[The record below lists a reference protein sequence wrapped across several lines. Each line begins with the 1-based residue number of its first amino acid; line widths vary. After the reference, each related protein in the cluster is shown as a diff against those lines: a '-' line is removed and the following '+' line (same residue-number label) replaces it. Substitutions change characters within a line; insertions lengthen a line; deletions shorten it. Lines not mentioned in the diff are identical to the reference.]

1 MTLALWAV
9 LGVGA
14 NFGMH
19 PVVAVAGL
27 LWLATVGLPTSMG
40 VALAATIWGRFEPWT
55 GVYGFLGLA
64 AGLGAVFQVI
74 ATLAL
79 ARVAGAARALGQAL
93 GWGQVWG
100 GVGVVLALVGTALW
114 VTDRPPA
121 PLAGVI
127 DGHSHLFGDEGWP
140 PVHKQSS
147 GLSAAQKANPAY
159 GLLTRLL
166 RMPST
171 GDLNELY
178 VGALVH
184 QARQAREVLGSFRVV
199 LLAQDSRYTE
209 AGEPDWVNTSF
220 YVPNEH
226 LFRVVSRY
234 PDLFIPCPS
243 INPQRKDW
251 EAELDY
257 CLAQGARVLK
267 IHPPTQAVN
276 PGDPRFRAFY
286 RKCAERGMRLMV
298 HTGAE
303 HSAPI
308 ASKTLGDPRLLQ
320 LALDEG
326 CTVIAAH
333 AGTRAFFDPP
343 AEDYFPEFVA
353 LAAKHPRLYADT
365 AVLGSQFR
373 WRCIP
378 EILRTPS
385 VLPRVIHA
393 SDWPFPANALGFW
406 HRLHPFTTVRLMTER
421 NLFLRDLRLKQ
432 ALGMPVESFGR
443 MAPVLAAPAMGSDLY
458 C

>member
-1 MTLALWAV
+1 MDHACDAPRVLGGHIAMKPMRRPLVLALFTSAMTLALWAV

-27 LWLATVGLPTSMG
+27 LWLATIGLPTSLG
-40 VALAATIWGRFEPWT
+40 VALAAKVWGRFEPLT
-55 GVYGFLGLA
+55 GLYGFLGLA
-64 AGLGAVFQVI
+64 VGLGSVFQVI
-74 ATLAL
+74 AILAL
-79 ARVAGAARALGQAL
+79 ARVARAARALGNAM
-93 GWGQVWG
+93 GWGQVLG
-100 GVGVVLALVGTALW
+100 GVVVVLALVG
-114 VTDRPPA
+114 
-121 PLAGVI
+121 
-127 DGHSHLFGDEGWP
+127 
-140 PVHKQSS
+140 
-147 GLSAAQKANPAY
+147 
-159 GLLTRLL
+159 
-166 RMPST
+166 
-171 GDLNELY
+171 
-178 VGALVH
+178 
-184 QARQAREVLGSFRVV
+184 QAREAGAVLGTFRVV
-199 LLAQDSRYTE
+199 LLAQDCRYTE

-220 YVPNEH
+220 YVPNEQ

-251 EAELDY
+251 EAELEY

-276 PGDPRFRAFY
+276 PGDLKFRAFY
-286 RKCAERGMRLMV
+286 RKCAENEMRVMV

-303 HSAPI
+303 HAATI

-320 LALDEG
+320 LALEEG

-343 AEDYFPEFVA
+343 AEDHFPDFVA
-353 LAAKHPRLYADT
+353 LAAKHPQLYADT

-373 WRCIP
+373 WRCVP
-378 EILRTPS
+378 EIVRTPS
-385 VLPRVIHA
+385 VLSRIIHA
-393 SDWPFPANALGFW
+393 SDWPFPANALVFW
-406 HRLHPFTTVRLMTER
+406 HRLHPFITVQLMTER

-443 MAPVLAAPAMGSDLY
+443 MAPVLAVDEPRSEP
-458 C
+458 